1 MAPERVTLRRSRAQ
15 HGDARVEQLLLLE
28 DKGRRGRRGEHVD
41 ALQQHDV
48 SVEVDDRAPAQDG
61 RRVEQ
66 EQLRKRRS
74 VRSVR
79 PRRRPRRWPT
89 VGDDALA
96 LHARERGRR
105 DVGQNRVEWQPR
117 VHSAGAAAQPNDAG
131 ELGRRVAGQHRH
143 EHGVARGACDRD
155 ITHTAVRAPLGLR
168 AAQVLA
174 PAIDALHKHSPVSR
188 SQSSAGI
195 LRRGGRPSSRE
206 CSFYFTAR
214 LPHTPMEAQRNAGRG
229 VARRAGAR
237 LHPCIHS
244 TSRGLVVDPR
254 AVCTMKNSSMLP
266 RCRDKPGCCARHPGT
281 PGCSDS
287 KSPRTTAHVLWSAAA
302 TGLSRSCRAT
312 GTASPQLL
320 FTHIP
325 KTGGS
330 FIEAAGRRTGSAWA
344 STMSGAATRA
354 RTATSAR
361 HHVPFDEYRP
371 PVRAAN
377 VLCVRRDPY
386 ERLVSEWKA
395 RVVLHALEFAQCPYD
410 FAALRPRRTSLNADE
425 CAHHFNAYL
434 AAVLP
439 AYGRDASTCD
449 CHLIPQVAY
458 IHGRGGAAG
467 GRRPIC
473 THVLDFRNL
482 TSELREFARAAG
494 ASPQFLR
501 GSRQRH
507 DRPNDSG
514 NVVLRAERARPH
526 RRQSSRRARG
536 ICGGFRRPR
545 L

>member
-1 MAPERVTLRRSRAQ
+1 MAA
-15 HGDARVEQLLLLE
+15 
-28 DKGRRGRRGEHVD
+28 
-41 ALQQHDV
+41 
-48 SVEVDDRAPAQDG
+48 SVYP
-61 RRVEQ
+61 
-66 EQLRKRRS
+66 
-74 VRSVR
+74 
-79 PRRRPRRWPT
+79 
-89 VGDDALA
+89 
-96 LHARERGRR
+96 
-105 DVGQNRVEWQPR
+105 
-117 VHSAGAAAQPNDAG
+117 
-131 ELGRRVAGQHRH
+131 
-143 EHGVARGACDRD
+143 
-155 ITHTAVRAPLGLR
+155 
-168 AAQVLA
+168 
-174 PAIDALHKHSPVSR
+174 
-188 SQSSAGI
+188 
-195 LRRGGRPSSRE
+195 
-206 CSFYFTAR
+206 
-214 LPHTPMEAQRNAGRG
+214 
-229 VARRAGAR
+229 
-237 LHPCIHS
+237 
-244 TSRGLVVDPR
+244 
-254 AVCTMKNSSMLP
+254 KNSSRKLP

-287 KSPRTTAHVLWSAAA
+287 KPPRTTAHVLWSAAA

-330 FIEAAGRRTGSAWA
+330 FIEAAAKADGLCLGKHYVWRGHKSPY
-344 STMSGAATRA
+344 GHKC
-354 RTATSAR
+354 AR

-386 ERLVSEWKA
+386 ERLISEWKA

-494 ASPQFLR
+494 ASPHFLR
-501 GSRQRH
+501 ASRQRH

-514 NVVLRAERARPH
+514 PWCGALSARDLTAANLRAVHAVYAEDFDAL
-526 RRQSSRRARG
+526 G
-536 ICGGFRRPR
+536 YKR
-545 L
+545 LA